1 MKTKL
6 NIDLRRWGFSL
17 ALALT
22 VNLTLW
28 AIAALM
34 PDVNSA
40 GFADFGALQWKI
52 A

>member
-6 NIDLRRWGFSL
+6 NTDLRRWGFSL

-22 VNLTLW
+22 VNLSLW
-28 AIAALM
+28 AIALP
-34 PDVNSA
+34 PDA
-40 GFADFGALQWKI
+40 GGAAFADFGAVQWKI